1 MIFNLRFHWRA
12 VLLLAGILL
21 CGPSASADELH
32 LKDGRVI
39 DAEEVW
45 ETGDT
50 LWYRRGKVINSI
62 AKAEVLRIT
71 RPRAA
76 AEAPAA
82 PAANAKPALPA
93 ALSGAVKTE
102 SASGSVESVDARKVA
117 RIFLNDG
124 TQIDAD
130 NVWESESR
138 VGYRLG
144 KMQTFIDRADVER
157 IVHDISIVEQTPV
170 PNSPLRYSTGHRG
183 LDYLISLNAEK
194 YGVDPTLIYLVMREE
209 SRFNYRAVSHVG
221 ARGLMQLMPGT
232 ARRLGVTNIHDPVQ
246 NVEAGTRYLRSL
258 LDMFNGDLNLAL
270 AGYNAGENAVLKY
283 GRRVPPY
290 RETMNYVWRINT
302 AYRRSLAEAKSPK

>member
-1 MIFNLRFHWRA
+1 MIFNMRFHWRA
-12 VLLLAGILL
+12 VLLLAGVLL
-21 CGPSASADELH
+21 CAPSAPADELH

-39 DAEEVW
+39 EAEEIW

-50 LWYRRGKVINSI
+50 LWYRRGKMINSI
-62 AKAEVLRIT
+62 ARADVLRIT

-76 AEAPAA
+76 AEAPLA
-82 PAANAKPALPA
+82 PAANAKPA
-93 ALSGAVKTE
+93 ALSGTVKTE
-102 SASGSVESVDARKVA
+102 SASGSVESVEARKVA
-117 RIFLNDG
+117 RIFLKDS

-130 NVWESESR
+130 NVWESETR

-170 PNSPLRYSTGHRG
+170 PASPLRYSTGHRG
-183 LDYLISLNAEK
+183 LDYLISQNAEK
-194 YGVDPTLIYLVMREE
+194 YRVDPTLIYLIMREE

-232 ARRLGVTNIHDPVQ
+232 ARRLGVINIHDPVQ

-302 AYRRSLAEAKSPK
+302 AYRRSLVEANLQK